1 MRRRLPEFQ
10 SILQV
15 YAVIAVMFAGWT
27 ITSFLWKLSA
37 WLLLL
42 NLGELFTIFSYA
54 MAANFLESLVILLML
69 LTLSALLPARFL
81 RDDFVVRGTIL
92 SIGLIGSLMAF
103 VGSEMRFGIGSGL
116 FLLSAPL
123 VILMLMAFLLYRSS
137 TYRQLR
143 STALWLSDRVVVFLF
158 VLVPLF
164 AVASVYVIFRN
175 AA

>member
-15 YAVIAVMFAGWT
+15 YAVIAVMFVAWT

-42 NLGELFTIFSYA
+42 NLGEIFTIFSYA
-54 MAANFLESLVILLML
+54 MAANFLESLVILFLL
-69 LTLSALLPARFL
+69 LTISALLPARFL

-92 SIGLIGSLMAF
+92 SLGLIGSLMAF
-103 VGSEMRFGIGSGL
+103 VGAQMQFGIGSGL

-123 VILMLMAFLLYRSS
+123 VVLTLMAFLLYRSS
-137 TYRQLR
+137 TYRRLR
-143 STALWLSDRVVVFLF
+143 STAGWLSDRVVVFLF
-158 VLVPLF
+158 VLIPLF

-175 AA
+175 VA